1 MKLSILSLNISAFTV
16 NLGLTTQSKYI
27 TIDVGVSALAFVVT
41 FRYILNLGKY
51 INIKKIITSESFI
64 GKIILTLHP
73 LKY

>member
-41 FRYILNLGKY
+41 FRYILNLEKY
-51 INIKKIITSESFI
+51 INIKKIIT
-64 GKIILTLHP
+64 
-73 LKY
+73 